1 MIEDGEVSLYEG
13 KDAKWNEHTFGYD
26 LASETGTLS
35 GSKAMTLDNVFALED
50 SENKDLNDDGVIGDA
65 IVSTYNVADED
76 GVLDWGFYR
85 LASGDY
91 IIDDNGFNYWSETNG
106 QSKSIVQERNYAT
119 YIYYGTN
126 QCS

>member
-1 MIEDGEVSLYEG
+1 MIESGEVSLYEG

-50 SENKDLNDDGVIGDA
+50 SENKDLNDDGVIGNA

-91 IIDDNGFNYWSETNG
+91 ITDDNGLTIGLKPTDSQKTLF
-106 QSKSIVQERNYAT
+106 KARNNAT

-126 QCS
+126 